1 MSTKPVLTPPK
12 KITQERFVNLFSTD
26 VTREK
31 GNSSWVFASRKKEP
45 GASVIQADAAV
56 IVGVIQQDGEPR
68 LVITREFR
76 VPLGG
81 YELSLP
87 SGLIDPGESPSDAA
101 VREFKEETGLTLG
114 KVYHVSPPLASSA
127 GMTDETV
134 AIVYG
139 EASGTVSN
147 AYLTEHEDI
156 EVRLASIADIR
167 KLVSSP
173 PSDIISARLYPML
186 VGYAGAGAITL
197 PVGLG

>member
-1 MSTKPVLTPPK
+1 M
-12 KITQERFVNLFSTD
+12 
-26 VTREK
+26 
-31 GNSSWVFASRKKEP
+31 
-45 GASVIQADAAV
+45 
-56 IVGVIQQDGEPR
+56 
-68 LVITREFR
+68 TREFR

-87 SGLIDPGESPSDAA
+87 SGMIDPGESPVEAA

-127 GMTDETV
+127 GLTDETV

-139 EASGTVSN
+139 EASGTVSS

-167 KLVSSP
+167 KLFASP
-173 PSDIISARLYPML
+173 QKDIISSRLYPIL
-186 VGYAGAGAITL
+186 VGYASGGVISL
-197 PVGLG
+197 PSGLT